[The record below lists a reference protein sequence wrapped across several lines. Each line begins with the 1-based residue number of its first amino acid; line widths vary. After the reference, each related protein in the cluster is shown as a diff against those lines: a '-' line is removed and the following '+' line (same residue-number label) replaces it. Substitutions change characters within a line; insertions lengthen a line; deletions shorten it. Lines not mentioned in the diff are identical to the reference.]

1 MYWFNFILEIV
12 DMIAKPLSHGLRLF
26 GNLYAGEM
34 IFILIALLVV
44 FLIAVALGLPDWGVA
59 LVVGAS
65 LGPIVY
71 GHYYVI
77 YIRPLKKQQNVDVRR
92 KQRAG

>member
-1 MYWFNFILEIV
+1 M
-12 DMIAKPLSHGLRLF
+12 
-26 GNLYAGEM
+26 
-34 IFILIALLVV
+34 V

>member
-1 MYWFNFILEIV
+1 MPGLLDLILIKDKV
-12 DMIAKPLSHGLRLF
+12 NGDRVNIFMMLF
-26 GNLYAGEM
+26 EKA
-34 IFILIALLVV
+34 FILIALLVV

-71 GHYYVI
+71 GHYY
-77 YIRPLKKQQNVDVRR
+77 
-92 KQRAG
+92 G

>member
-1 MYWFNFILEIV
+1 MPGFLDLILIKDKV
-12 DMIAKPLSHGLRLF
+12 NGDRDNIFMMLF
-26 GNLYAGEM
+26 EKA
-34 IFILIALLVV
+34 FILIALLVV

>member
-1 MYWFNFILEIV
+1 MPGFLDLILIKEKVNGDRDNIF
-12 DMIAKPLSHGLRLF
+12 MMLF
-26 GNLYAGEM
+26 EKA
-34 IFILIALLVV
+34 FILIALLVV

>member
-1 MYWFNFILEIV
+1 MPGFLDLILIKEKVNGDRDNIF
-12 DMIAKPLSHGLRLF
+12 MMLF
-26 GNLYAGEM
+26 EKA
-34 IFILIALLVV
+34 FILIALLVV
-44 FLIAVALGLPDWGVA
+44 FLVAVALGLPDWGVA

>member
-1 MYWFNFILEIV
+1 MPGLLDLILIKDKV
-12 DMIAKPLSHGLRLF
+12 NGDRDNIFMMLF
-26 GNLYAGEM
+26 EKA
-34 IFILIALLVV
+34 FILIALLVV

>member
-1 MYWFNFILEIV
+1 MPGLLDLILIKDKV
-12 DMIAKPLSHGLRLF
+12 NGDRDNIFMMLF
-26 GNLYAGEM
+26 EKA
-34 IFILIALLVV
+34 FILIALLVV
-44 FLIAVALGLPDWGVA
+44 FLVAVALGLPDWGVA

-71 GHYYVI
+71 GHYYMI

-92 KQRAG
+92 KQRAS

>member
-1 MYWFNFILEIV
+1 MPGLLDLILIKDKV
-12 DMIAKPLSHGLRLF
+12 NGDRDNIFMMLF
-26 GNLYAGEM
+26 EKA
-34 IFILIALLVV
+34 FILIALLVV

-71 GHYYVI
+71 GHYYMI

>member
-1 MYWFNFILEIV
+1 MPGLLDLILIKDKV
-12 DMIAKPLSHGLRLF
+12 NGDRDNIFMMLF
-26 GNLYAGEM
+26 EKA
-34 IFILIALLVV
+34 FILIALLVV
-44 FLIAVALGLPDWGVA
+44 FLIAVALNLPDWGVA
-59 LVVGAS
+59 LMVGGS

>member
-1 MYWFNFILEIV
+1 MPGLLDLILIKDKV
-12 DMIAKPLSHGLRLF
+12 NGDRDNIFMMLF
-26 GNLYAGEM
+26 EKA
-34 IFILIALLVV
+34 FILIALLVV

-59 LVVGAS
+59 LMVGGS

-71 GHYYVI
+71 GHYYMI